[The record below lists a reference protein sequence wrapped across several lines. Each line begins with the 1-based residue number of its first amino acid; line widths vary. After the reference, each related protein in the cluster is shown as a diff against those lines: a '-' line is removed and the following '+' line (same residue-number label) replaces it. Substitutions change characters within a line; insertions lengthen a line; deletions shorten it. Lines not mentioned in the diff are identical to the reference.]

1 MMGDK
6 PVSDGFGAGGVA
18 QARHTI
24 AGAHMSRMSG
34 TMVIHYGRTQAGP
47 AGFCPADVVHV
58 AIKGRSPSPGTPP
71 LAGPG

>member
-1 MMGDK
+1 
-6 PVSDGFGAGGVA
+6 
-18 QARHTI
+18 
-24 AGAHMSRMSG
+24 
-34 TMVIHYGRTQAGP
+34 MVIHYGRTQAGP